1 MTKREL
7 NASDKPLGTV
17 SEPRQG
23 LASCLRSLLLL
34 LEEYWSILH
43 DPVSG
48 ELQACRPGLVDSSVP
63 ICPLSRMFVIRTAWT
78 FPGGQGLPVLKAVFC
93 VSAAGI
99 AYLGGVCSA
108 KRKCVLAEDNGL
120 NLAFTIAHELGH
132 K

>member
-1 MTKREL
+1 MAAVVIRCMQRHHTHISVPEEL
-7 NASDKPLGTV
+7 WTYRSSPLGT
-17 SEPRQG
+17 SPSAG
-23 LASCLRSLLLL
+23 PSCNRSCVMLT
-34 LEEYWSILH
+34 
-43 DPVSG
+43 
-48 ELQACRPGLVDSSVP
+48 
-63 ICPLSRMFVIRTAWT
+63 MRTST
-78 FPGGQGLPVLKAVFC
+78 GGQGLPHSEEDVFC